1 MFVLPSWPASD
12 YASNRQPPVTRRSR
26 QQTSDAQPS
35 RSAGD
40 WLPFE
45 ERHALIE
52 AGDEDGLAARVMLT
66 PTFRQFR
73 FDPEGA
79 RRHVPDLHGRFF
91 QRRLGRA
98 SRVAS

>member
-1 MFVLPSWPASD
+1 MA
-12 YASNRQPPVTRRSR
+12 PVAHWS
-26 QQTSDAQPS
+26 
-35 RSAGD
+35 
-40 WLPFE
+40 
-45 ERHALIE
+45 
-52 AGDEDGLAARVMLT
+52 AARVMLT